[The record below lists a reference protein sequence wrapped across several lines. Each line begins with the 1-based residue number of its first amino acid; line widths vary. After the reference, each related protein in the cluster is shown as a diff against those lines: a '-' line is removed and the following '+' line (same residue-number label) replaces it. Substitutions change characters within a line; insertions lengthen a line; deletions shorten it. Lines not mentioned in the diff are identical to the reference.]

1 MHLPGPTPWCSAW
14 HHKRG
19 PERVFWNG
27 CICQKSMNAFCWLHS
42 DGKIEKEMETPCCA
56 FHFSRFF
63 FGPFQWSSLAWFHLS
78 WILSFVYQ
86 HNAGMYVLHAQYIL
100 LLNPLHT
107 AHISAVGRD
116 CDWKAWNQQPI
127 FTKVPSIVHETKTKT
142 NLRAEKAWWS
152 WVGASWKCNK
162 IYCFGTCPLK
172 SSLLTRDDKGL
183 SVTRGILTDWNR
195 AVRFIAWKRCWS
207 CHIQGQTPC
216 TVKVWMETIYGER
229 LNHSSNLLATCKGCL
244 SFFSITNNQSR
255 MHKFDFLH
263 FKFIH
268 LCSRIGFIN

>member
-1 MHLPGPTPWCSAW
+1 MHLPRPNAVVLCMASQ
-14 HHKRG
+14 KR
-19 PERVFWNG
+19 PRTCVLE
-27 CICQKSMNAFCWLHS
+27 WLHLS
-42 DGKIEKEMETPCCA
+42 KVNECLLLVAQRRQNWKGNGDTLLR
-56 FHFSRFF
+56 FSLFKLFF
-63 FGPFQWSSLAWFHLS
+63 WPFSVVQPDSTSHEYYHSYTNIMLKH
-78 WILSFVYQ
+78 I
-86 HNAGMYVLHAQYIL
+86 HAQYIL

-127 FTKVPSIVHETKTKT
+127 FTKVPSIVHETKT
-142 NLRAEKAWWS
+142 NPRAEKAWWS

-162 IYCFGTCPLK
+162 ICCLGTCPLK

-183 SVTRGILTDWNR
+183 SVTRGILTDWNT

-207 CHIQGQTPC
+207 SHIQGQTPC
-216 TVKVWMETIYGER
+216 TVKVGMETVSGER

-255 MHKFDFLH
+255 MH
-263 FKFIH
+263 
-268 LCSRIGFIN
+268 